1 MEKKV
6 YLAMLV
12 AVSSLAAGLTGYLVI
27 SGHQSGQTI
36 ASSTL
41 STGGLID
48 SPTPKDVVTVLVH
61 DKNGNLIGKQ
71 TTNNIIT
78 TAGAAFY
85 CIQSGICP
93 TATTILNPA
102 IAYPAAGPTYWVQ
115 FINGTSPN
123 SNEPT
128 ASDCSL
134 ASNNNLAGDVVAPNT
149 ASAHCTTSFGPSGQ
163 YPSGTNNFIATLCV
177 NAVSC
182 VGDLRAS
189 AGTINSTNLST
200 LATRV
205 FTACTPD
212 SNGTAPSSGTCINS
226 EQTSTFT
233 NNISSKLNIVGLA
246 LYSGTS
252 SAATAGVILTA
263 EAQITPVLLNPGD
276 TIQVTW
282 QITI

>member
-1 MEKKV
+1 MEKKA
-6 YLAMLV
+6 YLVMLI
-12 AVSSLAAGLTGYLVI
+12 AVSSLAAGLAGYLVI
-27 SGHQSGQTI
+27 SGHSGGQTI

-41 STGGLID
+41 ATGGLID
-48 SPTPKDVVTVLVH
+48 SPTPKDVVTVIVH
-61 DKNGNLIGKQ
+61 DKNGNLIDKQ
-71 TTNNIIT
+71 VTNNIIT

-93 TATTILNPA
+93 TATTILTPA
-102 IAYPAAGPTYWVQ
+102 VAFANAAPTYWVQ
-115 FINGTSPN
+115 FINGTGPN
-123 SNEPT
+123 TNEPT

-134 ASNNNLAGDVVAPNT
+134 ASNNDLAGDVAQAGT
-149 ASAHCTTSFGPSGQ
+149 ANGHCITTFGPSGQ
-163 YPSGTNNFIATLCV
+163 YPSGANNLIATLCV

-189 AGTINSTNLST
+189 AGTLNTTAIST

-205 FTACTPD
+205 FTACTPVN
-212 SNGTAPSSGTCINS
+212 NGTAPTSGTCINS

-233 NNISSKLNIVGLA
+233 NNISSKLNIVGLG
-246 LYSGTS
+246 LYSGTT
-252 SAATAGVILTA
+252 SAATAGPLLVA
-263 EAQITPVLLNPGD
+263 EAQLTPVLLNPGD

>member
-1 MEKKV
+1 MEKT
-6 YLAMLV
+6 
-12 AVSSLAAGLTGYLVI
+12 SYLVI
-27 SGHQSGQTI
+27 LI
-36 ASSTL
+36 AVSILTSCL
-41 STGGLID
+41 AAHLLVSRPRYGSNIPSVLLATGRLVD
-48 SPTPKDVVTVLVH
+48 APNPKDVVTVVVH
-61 DKNGNLIGKQ
+61 DKNGNLVSKQ

-93 TATTILNPA
+93 TATTILNPSLTFVT
-102 IAYPAAGPTYWVQ
+102 PSPTYWIQ

-123 SNEPT
+123 TNEPT
-128 ASDCSL
+128 ASDCSI
-134 ASNNNLAGDVVAPNT
+134 ASNNNLAGDVAQAGT
-149 ASAHCTTSFGPSGQ
+149 IHAHCTTLFGPSGQ
-163 YPSGTNNFIATLCV
+163 YPSDNNNFIATLCV

-182 VGDLRAS
+182 AGDLRAS

-205 FTACTPD
+205 FTACTPVN
-212 SNGTAPSSGTCINS
+212 NGTAPTSGTCINS

-233 NNISSKLNIVGLA
+233 NNISSNLNIVGLA
-246 LYSGTS
+246 LYSGSS
-252 SAATAGVILTA
+252 SAATAGAIMVA
-263 EAQITPVLLNPGD
+263 ETQITPVLLNPGD